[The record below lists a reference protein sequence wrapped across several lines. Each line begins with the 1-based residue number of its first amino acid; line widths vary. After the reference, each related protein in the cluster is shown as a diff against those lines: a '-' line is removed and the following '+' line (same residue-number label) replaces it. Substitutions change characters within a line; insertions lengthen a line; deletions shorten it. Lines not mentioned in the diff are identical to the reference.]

1 MQQNFSESVK
11 PRAETFS
18 RSAIGC
24 ITTKCTPEEIVP
36 QGRRTPHMRG
46 IFPHP
51 DRGGAPRRGKGSK
64 ISLKKAISQTEPP
77 AAEKMPGSTPPPTR
91 AASPPTPSG
100 QHSALRSGSI
110 AGTPPRAA
118 RRRLGTASPPTLQ
131 GSTQRSARATSPAHL
146 PGLHTAAPPRAAAR
160 QPTRPWRGG
169 SRRPCSSRRA

>member
-18 RSAIGC
+18 RSAIDC

-91 AASPPTPSG
+91 AASSPTPSG

-118 RRRLGTASPPTLQ
+118 RRRPLGRHRRQPLP
-131 GSTQRSARATSPAHL
+131 GSTQRSARAPSPAHL
-146 PGLHTAAPPRAAAR
+146 PGLHTAAPPSGGRT
-160 QPTRPWRGG
+160 PTYSAMAWR
-169 SRRPCSSRRA
+169 

>member
-18 RSAIGC
+18 RSAIDC

-64 ISLKKAISQTEPP
+64 ISLKKLSVRQNRRRRKRCP
-77 AAEKMPGSTPPPTR
+77 
-91 AASPPTPSG
+91 
-100 QHSALRSGSI
+100 
-110 AGTPPRAA
+110 AA
-118 RRRLGTASPPTLQ
+118 RRRPLGRHRRQPLP
-131 GSTQRSARATSPAHL
+131 GSTQRSARALSPAHL
-146 PGLHTAAPPRAAAR
+146 PGQHAAAHSGGIAANPFRAALSAPLGLHR
-160 QPTRPWRGG
+160 RHTSRGCTPPPPPSGGRTPTYSAMAWR
-169 SRRPCSSRRA
+169 